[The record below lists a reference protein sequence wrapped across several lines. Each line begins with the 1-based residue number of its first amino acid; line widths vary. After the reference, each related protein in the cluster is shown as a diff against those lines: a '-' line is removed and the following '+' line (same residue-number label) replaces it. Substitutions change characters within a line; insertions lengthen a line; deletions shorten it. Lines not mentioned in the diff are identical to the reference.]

1 MKNLKTD
8 DLEMALGYMVI
19 AYPTIVMGTFMELN
33 WPLTTTWGRGSNLGG
48 AMICALQGENSFIN
62 I

>member
-33 WPLTTTWGRGSNLGG
+33 WPLKTAWGRGSNLGA
-48 AMICALQGENSFIN
+48 AMICAL
-62 I
+62 